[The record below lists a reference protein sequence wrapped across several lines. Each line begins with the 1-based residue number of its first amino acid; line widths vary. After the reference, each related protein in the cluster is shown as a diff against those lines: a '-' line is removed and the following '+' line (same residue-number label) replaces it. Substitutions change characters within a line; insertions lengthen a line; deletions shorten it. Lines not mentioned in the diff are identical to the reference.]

1 MRNLDTPWTRLLSFA
16 RYDDTVINQRWFVAC
31 SAGIF
36 QYLLSRREFDL
47 SGVQNLGLGKILYT
61 ILDIL
66 FAVFD
71 VLMCESCCCVFFLAR
86 PDLLSTA
93 TLQYTQ
99 RGPSQRSGPPKLA
112 RGSLGDH
119 EVWVVRGRKARPS
132 LCMSQG
138 SGGKQINACGKKSQK
153 NAKKRL

>member
-71 VLMCESCCCVFFLAR
+71 VLMCESCCCVFFSCTPRSALYRYLAIHTERAEPTFR
-86 PDLLSTA
+86 PSQARTGILGRPWSWSRA
-93 TLQYTQ
+93 GTQ
-99 RGPSQRSGPPKLA
+99 RESPCELEREPECLHLGPDPPFTLTA
-112 RGSLGDH
+112 NLH
-119 EVWVVRGRKARPS
+119 
-132 LCMSQG
+132 
-138 SGGKQINACGKKSQK
+138 
-153 NAKKRL
+153 